1 MQVINA
7 YMSLLSTRNMMRH
20 FKHEQ
25 ELAIV
30 AESDVGEG
38 SKPRTRRSSAIKNSS
53 EHAESRSFYNQQR
66 FHNGKRMREAA
77 SSAAVGAAADG
88 VRAAGGVGAARGVG
102 TGGGA
107 AAKTPSPP
115 KSPPPDLP
123 QGIKLSLRDVHLLH
137 ANGAD
142 VLQQVATLLSTQPY
156 GPDPQMGILEAYD
169 ELEKSCA
176 DLATQFGM
184 DAVKVR
190 LLHANGAD
198 VLQQVATWLSTQ
210 PYGPDP
216 QMGILEAYDELEK
229 SCADLATQ
237 FGMDAVKVRQW
248 FILFHFWTSVRQ
260 TWSVWN
266 STPEVERDDNIEE
279 AISAAMQAT
288 RFSYENVVGFFSW
301 NFHAE
306 NLAASVLALVSASGG
321 RAAGGGTA
329 GGSEDG
335 GSDVASARIG
345 GPLAPVSSNFMRST
359 APLKCV
365 FFSSFFY
372 AILCNAKGGYNFQS
386 VRRWSRKKV
395 CGCVYAGELV
405 YESAHNYKRLV
416 CMCRLSHE

>member
-1 MQVINA
+1 VQVINA

-38 SKPRTRRSSAIKNSS
+38 SKPRTRRSPAIKNSS

-190 LLHANGAD
+190 
-198 VLQQVATWLSTQ
+198 
-210 PYGPDP
+210 
-216 QMGILEAYDELEK
+216 
-229 SCADLATQ
+229 
-237 FGMDAVKVRQW
+237 QW

-321 RAAGGGTA
+321 RAAGGGAA

>member
-25 ELAIV
+25 KLAIV

-38 SKPRTRRSSAIKNSS
+38 SKPRTRRRSAIKNSS

-190 LLHANGAD
+190 
-198 VLQQVATWLSTQ
+198 
-210 PYGPDP
+210 
-216 QMGILEAYDELEK
+216 
-229 SCADLATQ
+229 
-237 FGMDAVKVRQW
+237 QW

-345 GPLAPVSSNFMRST
+345 GPLAAVSSNFMRST

-386 VRRWSRKKV
+386 VRRWSLKKV